1 MTKEQTMESKIR
13 IKLGSIEVEYE
24 GSEAFLK
31 KELPDLMKSITEL
44 YKSVGT
50 IIEQPE
56 DQVNDFKPKGIK
68 LSTKSIAAKINCTT
82 GRSLVI
88 AAAAHLTLAKNKESF
103 TRKELLSEM
112 QSASGY
118 FKKTYGDNLSNAL
131 NGLLKSGSLTEL
143 PGGNYSLSAQ
153 KQKEIGGRLAH

>member
-1 MTKEQTMESKIR
+1 MESKIR

-44 YKSVGT
+44 YKSMGK

-56 DQVNDFKPKGIK
+56 DQVEGLKPKGIK
-68 LSTKSIAAKINCTT
+68 LSTKSIAAKMNCAT
-82 GRSLVI
+82 GPDLVI

-103 TRKELLSEM
+103 TRKELLSEI

-118 FKKTYGDNLSNAL
+118 FKK
-131 NGLLKSGSLTEL
+131 EL
-143 PGGNYSLSAQ
+143 
-153 KQKEIGGRLAH
+153 RR